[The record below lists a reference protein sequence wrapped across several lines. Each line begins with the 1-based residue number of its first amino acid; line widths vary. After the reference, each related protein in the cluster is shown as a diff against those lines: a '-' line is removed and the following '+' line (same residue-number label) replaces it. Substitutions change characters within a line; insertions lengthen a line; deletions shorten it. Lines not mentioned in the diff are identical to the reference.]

1 MKVNI
6 YEDMKE
12 VTRATLRVKDF
23 EVYGGESKV
32 RGQMRPRIQCH
43 KLKLLRKMTSGNS
56 LIRSSF
62 RFFMIRDK

>member
-43 KLKLLRKMTSGNS
+43 KLKLLR
-56 LIRSSF
+56 
-62 RFFMIRDK
+62 